1 MPAEREE
8 NMNARTLSLALAVTL
23 ALSAVASSQAAKKCT
38 PIGGII
44 LTDLGVWDPSSTFG
58 YATGDLKGSVGV
70 SILST
75 QQTGN
80 TLVLNVQHH
89 WVSESGEVIS
99 LDPATAT
106 TTQVAPGLF
115 AVTNY
120 TFHIN
125 GNGTGKFA
133 GVSGDGS
140 AIGEADL
147 VNGRLV
153 FRYIG
158 TLCSK

>member
-1 MPAEREE
+1 
-8 NMNARTLSLALAVTL
+8 MNAKRLRLALVVML
-23 ALSAVASSQAAKKCT
+23 AMSAAASSQTLTKC
-38 PIGGII
+38 PAMGGMI

-75 QQTGN
+75 QQPQGTHD
-80 TLVLNVQHH
+80 LILNVQHH
-89 WVSESGEVIS
+89 WVSESGDVIS
-99 LDPATAT
+99 LDPATAY
-106 TTQVAPGLF
+106 TTQVADGVY
-115 AVTNY
+115 AVVNY
-120 TFHIN
+120 QFHIN

-133 GVSGDGS
+133 GASGDGS

-153 FRYIG
+153 FRYVG
-158 TLCSK
+158 TLCTK

>member
-1 MPAEREE
+1 MKT
-8 NMNARTLSLALAVTL
+8 RTFTLALAVAISLGLT
-23 ALSAVASSQAAKKCT
+23 ASSQAKNCT

-70 SILST
+70 SILSM

-80 TLVLNVQHH
+80 NLILNVQHH
-89 WVSESGEVIS
+89 WVSESGDVIS
-99 LDPATAT
+99 LDPATAY
-106 TTQVAPGLF
+106 TTQVAPGVY
-115 AVTNY
+115 AVVNY
-120 TFHIN
+120 QFHIN

-147 VNGRLV
+147 ANGRLV
-153 FRYIG
+153 FRYTG
-158 TLCSK
+158 TICTK

>member
-1 MPAEREE
+1 MK
-8 NMNARTLSLALAVTL
+8 ARTLATVFAAMLALVA
-23 ALSAVASSQAAKKCT
+23 AASAQAKKCT

-44 LTDLGVWDPSSTFG
+44 LTNFGVWDSSSTFG
-58 YATGDLKGSVGV
+58 YATGDLKGAVGV
-70 SILST
+70 SILSM

-80 TLVLNVQHH
+80 TLVLNVAHH
-89 WVSESGEVIS
+89 WVSESGDVIS

-106 TTQVAPGLF
+106 TTQVAPGVY
-115 AVTNY
+115 AVVNY
-120 TFHIN
+120 QFHIN

-153 FRYIG
+153 FRYTG
-158 TLCSK
+158 TLCTK

>member
-1 MPAEREE
+1 MEE
-8 NMNARTLSLALAVTL
+8 KMKTPITRTAAVVLAVMLVLT
-23 ALSAVASSQAAKKCT
+23 AAATAQSKKCT

-75 QQTGN
+75 SVSGN
-80 TLVLNVQHH
+80 NLILNVQHH
-89 WVSESGEVIS
+89 WVSESGDVIS
-99 LDPATAT
+99 LDPATAI
-106 TTQVAPGLF
+106 TTQVAPGVY
-115 AVTNY
+115 AVVNY
-120 TFHIN
+120 QFHIN

-147 VNGRLV
+147 GNGRLV

>member
-1 MPAEREE
+1 MPANTEE
-8 NMNARTLSLALAVTL
+8 KMNTRTLSLALAVTL
-23 ALSAVASSQAAKKCT
+23 VLGAAASGQAKKCT
-38 PIGGII
+38 PIGGMI
-44 LTDLGVWDPSSTFG
+44 LTDFGVWDSSSTFG

-70 SILST
+70 SILSM

-89 WVSESGEVIS
+89 WVSESGDIIS
-99 LDPATAT
+99 VDPATAT
-106 TTQVAPGLF
+106 TTQVAPGLY
-115 AVTNY
+115 AVANY
-120 TFHIN
+120 PFHIN

-133 GVSGDGS
+133 GVSGDGT

-158 TLCSK
+158 TLCTK

>member
-1 MPAEREE
+1 MKIRIISSVFAA
-8 NMNARTLSLALAVTL
+8 MLVLTAAG
-23 ALSAVASSQAAKKCT
+23 SAQAKKCT

-44 LTDLGVWDPSSTFG
+44 LTDLGVWDSTSTFG

-70 SILST
+70 SILSM

-80 TLVLNVQHH
+80 TLILNVQHH
-89 WVSESGEVIS
+89 WVSESGDVIS
-99 LDPATAT
+99 LDPATAY
-106 TTQVAPGLF
+106 TTQVAPGLY
-115 AVTNY
+115 AVVNY
-120 TFHIN
+120 QFHIN

-153 FRYIG
+153 FRYTG
-158 TLCSK
+158 TLCPK

>member
-1 MPAEREE
+1 MK
-8 NMNARTLSLALAVTL
+8 ARKLATVFAAMLVLA
-23 ALSAVASSQAAKKCT
+23 AAASAQAKKCT
-38 PIGGII
+38 PFGGMI
-44 LTDLGVWDPSSTFG
+44 LTDLGLPDANSTMG
-58 YATGDLKGSVGV
+58 YATGDLKGAVGV

-75 QQTGN
+75 QASGN

-89 WVSESGEVIS
+89 WVSESGDIIS

-106 TTQVAPGLF
+106 TTQVAPGVY
-115 AVTNY
+115 AVVNY
-120 TFHIN
+120 PFHIN

-153 FRYIG
+153 FRYTG
-158 TLCSK
+158 TLCTK

>member
-1 MPAEREE
+1 MK
-8 NMNARTLSLALAVTL
+8 ARTIGYLCAALLVLAVT
-23 ALSAVASSQAAKKCT
+23 SAQAKNCT
-38 PIGGII
+38 PIGGMI
-44 LTDLGVWDPSSTFG
+44 LTNLGVWDSSSTLG

-75 QQTGN
+75 QASGN
-80 TLVLNVQHH
+80 SLVLNVQHH

-99 LDPATAT
+99 LDPATAY
-106 TTQVAPGLF
+106 TTQVAPGVY
-115 AVTNY
+115 AVVNY
-120 TFHIN
+120 QFHIN

-147 VNGRLV
+147 ANGRLV
-153 FRYIG
+153 LRYTG

>member
-1 MPAEREE
+1 MRT
-8 NMNARTLSLALAVTL
+8 RTLNLALAL
-23 ALSAVASSQAAKKCT
+23 AIALGATASQAKNCT

-44 LTDLGVWDPSSTFG
+44 LTDLGVWDQSSTFG

-70 SILST
+70 TILSM

-80 TLVLNVQHH
+80 NLVLNVQHH
-89 WVSESGEVIS
+89 WVSESGDVIS
-99 LDPATAT
+99 LDPATAY
-106 TTQVAPGLF
+106 TTQVAPGVY
-115 AVTNY
+115 AVVNY
-120 TFHIN
+120 QFHIN

-153 FRYIG
+153 FRYTG
-158 TLCSK
+158 QLCSK